1 MKKDLNSQG
10 QFLPDYSLPRSKI
23 LRGKRNYQR
32 LFETST
38 VLNSASLQFRYR
50 IYPDPSEGCYIGFVA
65 PKKIIR
71 RAVKRNKIKRL
82 LREVYRTQQSYLQ
95 SLFLQEQFGFHA
107 IFMAKRDNL
116 TYKDIEQEMIPILK
130 TIRQKLS
137 HITSK
142 PSTTGKPK
150 AD

>member
-1 MKKDLNSQG
+1 MKKDPNSQG

-95 SLFLQEQFGFHA
+95 PLFLQEQFGFHA

-142 PSTTGKPK
+142 PSTTGKTK
-150 AD
+150 TD

>member
-1 MKKDLNSQG
+1 M
-10 QFLPDYSLPRSKI
+10 
-23 LRGKRNYQR
+23 
-32 LFETST
+32 
-38 VLNSASLQFRYR
+38 
-50 IYPDPSEGCYIGFVA
+50 
-65 PKKIIR
+65 
-71 RAVKRNKIKRL
+71 KRNKIKRL

-95 SLFLQEQFGFHA
+95 PLYLQEQFGFHA

-137 HITSK
+137 HMTSK